1 MNNKRELGK
10 YLRELREKEYKI
22 RTVFAEKIDIPSQ
35 QIYDYEVGKT
45 WPSINIL
52 IKLYNFL
59 NKSFEELLKPLL
71 DLPETSTQTA
81 SLIHRL
87 KNVCKNNRNI
97 NKISGFLSSL
107 EQEVE
112 GGDTQ
117 RKIPNAKREE
127 GRETSMGAEE

>member
-71 DLPETSTQTA
+71 DLPETPTQTA

-87 KNVCKNNRNI
+87 KMYVKI
-97 NKISGFLSSL
+97 IATLIKFLDFYQVLNK
-107 EQEVE
+107 
-112 GGDTQ
+112 
-117 RKIPNAKREE
+117 K
-127 GRETSMGAEE
+127 